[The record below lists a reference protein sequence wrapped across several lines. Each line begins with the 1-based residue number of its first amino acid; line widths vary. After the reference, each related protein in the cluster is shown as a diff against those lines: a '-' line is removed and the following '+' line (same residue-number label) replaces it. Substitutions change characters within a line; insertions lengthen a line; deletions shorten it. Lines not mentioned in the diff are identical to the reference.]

1 MIIKL
6 NNLGSSN
13 IESIN
18 YNESE
23 QLLFVEFHSGGVY
36 KYSGVPREVFDAMSN
51 AESVGKAFH
60 NIIRKGG
67 YAYEKVGDSIDTMN
81 V

>member
-1 MIIKL
+1 MIKL

-60 NIIRKGG
+60 SLIRKGG